1 MTRRATILGRMLR
14 RACRILPGILALA
27 SLAGCSSLSERQCR
41 AQDWYQVGYEDGS
54 AGTHTRRI
62 ESHASAC
69 AAYGIEIDTAQY
81 EIGRVDGLQHY
92 CTLARGIETGVRG
105 SPYSGACTG
114 DREVEFL
121 RGYRE
126 GRRLYDVDVRLARVE
141 SDIET
146 YRRRLAVKDLDD
158 EQRRRLYQ
166 LLRDLEFD
174 RSRLEG
180 ERRQVEWAL
189 RTLERQA
196 DRRPLDHE

>member
-1 MTRRATILGRMLR
+1 MTRHATILARMLR
-14 RACRILPGILALA
+14 HACKVLSGTMALA
-27 SLAGCSSLSERQCR
+27 SLAGCASLSEKQCR
-41 AQDWYQVGYEDGS
+41 AQDWYQVGYEDGN
-54 AGTHTRRI
+54 AGANAGRI
-62 ESHASAC
+62 ESHSSAC
-69 AAYGIEIDTAQY
+69 AAYGIETDTAQY
-81 EIGRVDGLQHY
+81 DIGRADGLQRY

-105 SPYSGACTG
+105 SPYSGACAG
-114 DREVEFL
+114 DREAEFL

-146 YRRRLAVKDLDD
+146 YRRRLAVKDVDD

-166 LLRDLEFD
+166 VLRDLEFD

-189 RTLERQA
+189 RTLEREA
-196 DRRPLDHE
+196 YRRPLGHG

>member
-1 MTRRATILGRMLR
+1 
-14 RACRILPGILALA
+14 
-27 SLAGCSSLSERQCR
+27 
-41 AQDWYQVGYEDGS
+41 
-54 AGTHTRRI
+54 
-62 ESHASAC
+62 
-69 AAYGIEIDTAQY
+69 
-81 EIGRVDGLQHY
+81 
-92 CTLARGIETGVRG
+92 VRG